1 MPLVTPDMIE
11 PMAKKYEKQAEERAK
26 NTKEQTDKAAGKQ
39 ESNQS
44 AASGDRTSSAT
55 DRQYVE
61 RMEEEYAKREG
72 GA

>member
-11 PMAKKYEKQAEERAK
+11 PLAKKYEKQAEERANEK
-26 NTKEQTDKAAGKQ
+26 KDQSEKPVDKQG
-39 ESNQS
+39 SSQS
-44 AASGDRTSSAT
+44 AASGDRILSAT
-55 DRQYVE
+55 DRQYVD